1 MQRQQWQRVMV
12 SGILCGGALLGSC
25 SAAPEQSATA
35 PEAARPAASPA
46 NVAFQNQVLEGS
58 AQSDRAQ
65 KAMASTPKVPQRKTQ
80 LIKKANLGLS
90 VQNVEKAIQGV
101 TRITASHQG
110 DLLGLDDQI
119 PKDDT
124 TRRKATLSLRVP
136 ANQLE
141 DALFALSKLGVTES
155 RSIQVDDVSSQLV
168 DFESRLRN
176 LRKSEATVLKIMDR
190 SGSVGDVLKVSQE
203 LGEIRNSIEQIDG
216 QMQNLKQQVA
226 YSTINLILEE
236 AIAQTPQGR
245 SLGNQLQESWAQ
257 STHSMGVL
265 TTRLIQLGVWIL
277 VFSPYLIGLVFTMML
292 GRKALARRKNFVVV
306 ATESHS
312 SETSAS

>member
-216 QMQNLKQQVA
+216 QVQNLKQQVA
-226 YSTINLILEE
+226 YSTVNLILEE

-277 VFSPYLIGLVFTMML
+277 VFSPYLIGLVFIMML
-292 GRKALARRKNFVVV
+292 GRKALARRKNFVAV